1 MGEFE
6 REAFGSPREPDLS
19 AEDAAELEELRRE
32 ASVLREQLDNAVGT
46 HGAGRSSRDVHQ
58 LEARIDSLASRNS
71 KLMETLKEARQQLL
85 ALREEVDRL
94 GQPPSGYGV
103 LLGTHEDDTLDV
115 FTSGRK
121 MRLTCSPNIDVS
133 SLRKGQTV
141 RLNEALTVVE
151 AGTYESV
158 GEISSLREVLAD
170 GRRALVVGH
179 ADEERIVW
187 LAEPLVAEDLP
198 DGHPDALNDDTRPR
212 RLRPGDSL
220 LVDTKAGYAFERI
233 PKAEVEDLVLEEV
246 PDVTYNDIGGLGR
259 QIEQIRDA
267 VELPFLHKDLYREYA
282 LRPPKGV
289 LLYGPP
295 GCGKT
300 LIAKAVANSLAKK
313 MAEVRGEDAREAKS
327 YFLNIKG
334 PELLNKFVGETER
347 HIRLIF
353 QRARE
358 KASEGTPVIV
368 FFDEMDSIFRTRG
381 TGVSS
386 DVETTVVPQLL
397 SEIDGVEGL
406 ENVIVIGA
414 SNREDMIDPAILR
427 PGRLDVKIKIERP
440 DAESA
445 QDIFSKYLVET
456 LPVHADDLAEFNGD
470 RGACIKAMI
479 EKVVDRMYAEIDDN
493 RFLEVTY
500 ANGDKEIMYFKDFNS
515 GAMIQNVVDRAK
527 KNAIKAVLESGQPG
541 LRIQHLLDSIVDE
554 FAENEDLPNTTNP
567 DDWAR
572 ISGKKGERI
581 VYIRTLVTG
590 KSSSASRAIDTESNL
605 GQYLVAAGR
614 RQKIELAGQQRV
626 TVGQVVLQD
635 LRGVC
640 RRVDAQRRR
649 QRPALVGP
657 AGGKSEPLAEPG
669 KIGPRQLGVDDLA
682 PGLHHPAPQCGVVQF
697 VDLFAGVEG
706 EHGVPVYL
714 ICRVG
719 GRVHRRQQDLRLQ
732 QHVDPAEVLDDARPL
747 AHLLDLVHQ
756 PVPRAVE

>member
-1 MGEFE
+1 MSESE
-6 REAFGSPREPDLS
+6 RSGASDAFGTSPSSHLS
-19 AEDAAELEELRRE
+19 SEDAAELEQLRRE
-32 ASVLREQLDNAVGT
+32 AATLREQLENAVGSQS
-46 HGAGRSSRDVHQ
+46 GLRSARDVHQ
-58 LEARIDSLASRNS
+58 LEARIDSLAARNA
-71 KLMETLKEARQQLL
+71 KLMDTLKEARQQLL

-103 LLGTHEDDTLDV
+103 LLSVQDDDTVDV

-121 MRLTCSPNIDVS
+121 MRLTCSPNIDTKA
-133 SLRKGQTV
+133 LKKGQTV

-158 GEISSLREVLAD
+158 GEISTLREILAD
-170 GRRALVVGH
+170 GHRALVVGH

-187 LAEPLVAEDLP
+187 LAEPLVAAEHLP
-198 DGHPDALNDDTRPR
+198 ADAYADENDSTDDRPR
-212 RLRPGDSL
+212 KLRPGDSL
-220 LVDTKAGYAFERI
+220 LVDTKAGYAFERV

-246 PDVTYNDIGGLGR
+246 PDVSYHDIGGLTR

-267 VELPFLHKDLYREYA
+267 VELPFLHKELYREYS

-313 MAEVRGEDAREAKS
+313 MAEVRGDDAREAKS

-440 DAESA
+440 DAEAA
-445 QDIFSKYLVET
+445 QDIFSKYLTEE
-456 LPVHADDLAEFNGD
+456 LPIHTDDLSEFSGD
-470 RGACIKAMI
+470 RGQTIKAMI

-500 ANGDKEIMYFKDFNS
+500 ANGDKEVMYFKDFNS

-527 KNAIKAVLESGQPG
+527 KNAIKAVLETGQPG

-605 GQYLVAAGR
+605 GQYL
-614 RQKIELAGQQRV
+614 
-626 TVGQVVLQD
+626 
-635 LRGVC
+635 
-640 RRVDAQRRR
+640 
-649 QRPALVGP
+649 
-657 AGGKSEPLAEPG
+657 
-669 KIGPRQLGVDDLA
+669 
-682 PGLHHPAPQCGVVQF
+682 
-697 VDLFAGVEG
+697 
-706 EHGVPVYL
+706 
-714 ICRVG
+714 
-719 GRVHRRQQDLRLQ
+719 
-732 QHVDPAEVLDDARPL
+732 
-747 AHLLDLVHQ
+747 
-756 PVPRAVE
+756 

>member
-1 MGEFE
+1 M
-6 REAFGSPREPDLS
+6 SPIENSDS
-19 AEDAAELEELRRE
+19 AAWRELEAVRAEAAALRRQL
-32 ASVLREQLDNAVGT
+32 ADSPDRARE
-46 HGAGRSSRDVHQ
+46 
-58 LEARIDSLASRNS
+58 LEARIDSLTIRNT
-71 KLMETLKEARQQLL
+71 KLMDTLKEARQQLV

-94 GQPPSGYGV
+94 GQPPSGYGILIGV
-103 LLGTHEDDTLDV
+103 YEDQTVDV

-121 MRLTCSPNIDVS
+121 MRLTCSPNIDTS
-133 SLRKGQTV
+133 TLEYGQTV

-151 AGTYESV
+151 AGIFDAV
-158 GEISSLREVLAD
+158 GEIGTLREILDD

-179 ADEERIVW
+179 ADEERVVW
-187 LAEPLVAEDLP
+187 LAGPLAKVAEVDDLDDP
-198 DGHPDALNDDTRPR
+198 DSPIRK
-212 RLRPGDSL
+212 LRPGDSL
-220 LVDTKAGYAFERI
+220 LVDTKAGFAFERI

-246 PDVTYNDIGGLGR
+246 PDVDYSDIGGLGR

-267 VELPFLHKDLYREYA
+267 VELPFLHKDLFREYA

-313 MAEVRGEDAREAKS
+313 IAEARGEDAKEAKS
-327 YFLNIKG
+327 FFLNIKG

-347 HIRLIF
+347 HIRIIF

-381 TGVSS
+381 SGVSS

-445 QDIFSKYLVET
+445 QDIFSKYLVED
-456 LPVHADDLAEFNGD
+456 LPLHADDLEEFGGD
-470 RGACIKAMI
+470 KALCIRAMI
-479 EKVVDRMYAEIDDN
+479 ERVVDRMYAESEDN

-500 ANGDKEIMYFKDFNS
+500 ANGDKEVLYFKDFNS
-515 GAMIQNVVDRAK
+515 GAMIQNIVDRSK
-527 KNAIKAVLESGQPG
+527 KYAIKAVLDTGNPG
-541 LRIQHLLDSIVDE
+541 LRIQHLYDSIVDE
-554 FAENEDLPNTTNP
+554 FSENEDLPNTTNP

-590 KSSSASRAIDTESNL
+590 KNASASRAIDTESNT
-605 GQYLVAAGR
+605 GQYL
-614 RQKIELAGQQRV
+614 
-626 TVGQVVLQD
+626 
-635 LRGVC
+635 
-640 RRVDAQRRR
+640 
-649 QRPALVGP
+649 
-657 AGGKSEPLAEPG
+657 
-669 KIGPRQLGVDDLA
+669 
-682 PGLHHPAPQCGVVQF
+682 
-697 VDLFAGVEG
+697 
-706 EHGVPVYL
+706 
-714 ICRVG
+714 
-719 GRVHRRQQDLRLQ
+719 
-732 QHVDPAEVLDDARPL
+732 
-747 AHLLDLVHQ
+747 
-756 PVPRAVE
+756 